1 MLAPLNIWI
10 HSTYKLVWQK
20 VWLCETIFDYSVLD
34 DVSLSVLSLF
44 IYSAEKSK
52 FNSIVEHQYKFAHN
66 WKCFYR
72 DEEIFT
78 LAPKPRIQ
86 TASRAV
92 KTNHLMH
99 DLACLIK
106 MIRSSESGGSNIV
119 PPYSNTFRHISWNNI

>member
-1 MLAPLNIWI
+1 M
-10 HSTYKLVWQK
+10 Y
-20 VWLCETIFDYSVLD
+20 C
-34 DVSLSVLSLF
+34 
-44 IYSAEKSK
+44 AEKSK

-92 KTNHLMH
+92 KTNHLTSYK
-99 DLACLIK
+99 DDQ
-106 MIRSSESGGSNIV
+106 IV
-119 PPYSNTFRHISWNNI
+119 RVWGKQHCPSIFKHVQAYLMK